1 MDAIDLEFEQ
11 IKEYHVFKD
20 QGKVVYEKG
29 KVINAP
35 KEYQKLEY
43 TLCLM
48 SSIMVQGK
56 TCGRWISH
64 QRTQ

>member
-1 MDAIDLEFEQ
+1 M
-11 IKEYHVFKD
+11 
-20 QGKVVYEKG
+20 
-29 KVINAP
+29 VINAP

-48 SSIMVQGK
+48 STLFEIQAK
-56 TCGRWISH
+56 IFGRWPSH